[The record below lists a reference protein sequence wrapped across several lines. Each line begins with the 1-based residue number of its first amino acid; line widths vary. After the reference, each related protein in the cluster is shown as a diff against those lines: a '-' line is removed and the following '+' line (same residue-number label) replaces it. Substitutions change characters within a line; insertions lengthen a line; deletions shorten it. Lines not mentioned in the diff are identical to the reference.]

1 MSSGSAP
8 RMALC
13 ESFSVLYVCVCV
25 CVKER
30 AGVRVCVCVCERER
44 ESEIRER
51 EKDERNADA
60 RVPEEISGARG
71 DLLWH
76 PLATRHL

>member
-25 CVKER
+25 CER
-30 AGVRVCVCVCERER
+30 ERVSVCVCERE
-44 ESEIRER
+44 IRER
-51 EKDERNADA
+51 A
-60 RVPEEISGARG
+60 R
-71 DLLWH
+71 
-76 PLATRHL
+76 